1 MSGGFHLHQTIN
13 YRTLNAS
20 NLQSGPTVRLLT
32 VRLSVWKHIVGT
44 WERFV
49 VSIHRLSCGL
59 FLSSAESGPQNSV
72 IRPPELVRNA
82 GPWFQSPPTEP
93 LHETHLCLFFLRI
106 FFFFFLMWTIFKKK
120 SLSTL
125 FQYCFC
131 FMFWLFGPEAG
142 GISALW
148 IWISVGSRSQFD
160 PDQGSNSQP
169 LHRKAKS

>member
-1 MSGGFHLHQTIN
+1 MVAQHWEGSKRHQIGHIKTVSFMSGGFHLHQTIN

-106 FFFFFLMWTIFKKK
+106 FFFFSWCGPFL
-120 SLSTL
+120 LSSRNLLHIL
-125 FQYCFC
+125 F
-131 FMFWLFGPEAG
+131 LFYGVSGARVVCPWG
-142 GISALW
+142 L
-148 IWISVGSRSQFD
+148 
-160 PDQGSNSQP
+160 
-169 LHRKAKS
+169 